1 MSLLTVRDL
10 RIGFGGKPL
19 VQGVSFQLKP
29 HEKVALVGESGSG
42 KSITAMS
49 LLHLLPGAQISGEAI
64 FEDQNLLTL
73 SQARIREISGRD
85 IAMIFQEP
93 MTALNPLKTVGEQVA
108 EIYRI
113 HRNYSHREA
122 WQHAIDRLHETG
134 IPEVEQRAHAYPHQ
148 LSGGQR
154 QRVMIAMALAGEPKL
169 LLADEPT
176 TALDVTLRLQILDL
190 LSQLQ
195 QRNGMSVLLITHDLH
210 LVRRFADRVL
220 VMEKGVLVEDAPT
233 ERLFNAPAHPYTRKL
248 LSSRPERRV
257 EAVPADEN
265 ETPRLRAEQVQ
276 IRYPR
281 ISRGLRQWFRP
292 GWHQAVNNASLEL
305 KRGQTVGIIGESGS
319 GKTSLANAVLGLVKH
334 LGVLEVDGVSW
345 QQALNTSRH
354 ERKSQRRKIQAVFQD
369 PYSSLSPRLTIEQII
384 GEGLQFHQP
393 HLSAAERR
401 QRISSLLAEVG
412 LHSQQFPDLL
422 QRHPHEFSGGQRQRI
437 AIARAL
443 IVEPDILVLDEP
455 TSALD
460 VTVQKQVVELLQQIQ
475 RERGLSYLII
485 THDVA
490 VVAAM
495 AHHVLVMKEGEV
507 VEAGEAVTLLSTPQ
521 HPYTQ
526 ALIEAAQDAPLQ
538 ALPAA

>member
-1 MSLLTVRDL
+1 MSLLAIQHL
-10 RIGFGGKPL
+10 SIGFAGKTL
-19 VQGVSFQLKP
+19 VKDISFKLNA

-49 LLHLLPGAQISGEAI
+49 LLHLLPGAQVSGEVL
-64 FEDQNLLTL
+64 FEGQNLLTRN
-73 SQARIREISGRD
+73 QAQIREISGRD

-108 EIYRI
+108 EVYRI
-113 HRNYSHREA
+113 HHHCRQREA
-122 WQHAIDRLHETG
+122 WQQAIARLGETG
-134 IPEVEQRAHAYPHQ
+134 IPEPEQRAHAYPHQ

-176 TALDVTLRLQILDL
+176 TALDVTLRLQILEL

-233 ERLFNAPAHPYTRKL
+233 EQLFNAPSHPYTRKL
-248 LSSRPERRV
+248 LSSRPERRL
-257 EAVPADEN
+257 ESLRSESH
-265 ETPRLRAEQVQ
+265 ETPRLLADRVQ

-281 ISRGLRQWFRP
+281 ISRGFRQWFRP

-334 LGVLEVDGVSW
+334 QGVLEVDGISW
-345 QQALNTSRH
+345 HQAYSGGSRK
-354 ERKSQRRKIQAVFQD
+354 EQRRKVQAVFQD

-393 HLSAAERR
+393 HLSAADRR
-401 QRISSLLAEVG
+401 QRILSLLGEVG
-412 LHSQQFPDLL
+412 LPHHQFPDLL
-422 QRHPHEFSGGQRQRI
+422 DRYPHEFSGGQRQRI

-443 IVEPDILVLDEP
+443 IIEPDILVLDEP

-485 THDVA
+485 THDVS

-495 AHHVLVMKEGEV
+495 AHHVLVMKEGTV
-507 VEAGEAVTLLSTPQ
+507 VEAGEAVSLLSHPQ
-521 HPYTQ
+521 HVYTQ
-526 ALIEAAQDAPLQ
+526 ALIEAAQEVPLQ
-538 ALPAA
+538 TLPAA

>member
-1 MSLLTVRDL
+1 MSLLAVQNL
-10 RIGFGGKPL
+10 SIGFAGKAL
-19 VQGVSFQLKP
+19 VKDISFKLNA

-49 LLHLLPGAQISGEAI
+49 LLHLLPGAQVSGEVL
-64 FEDQNLLTL
+64 FEGQNLLTRN
-73 SQARIREISGRD
+73 SAQIREISGRD

-108 EIYRI
+108 EVYRI
-113 HRNYSHREA
+113 HHHCRQREA
-122 WQHAIDRLHETG
+122 WQQAIARLDETG
-134 IPEVEQRAHAYPHQ
+134 IPEPEQRAHAYPHQ

-176 TALDVTLRLQILDL
+176 TALDVTLRLQILEL

-233 ERLFNAPAHPYTRKL
+233 EQLFNAPSHPYTRKL
-248 LSSRPERRV
+248 LSSRPERRL
-257 EAVPADEN
+257 ESIRSESH
-265 ETPRLRAEQVQ
+265 EMPRLLADQVQ

-281 ISRGLRQWFRP
+281 ISRGFRQWFRP

-334 LGVLEVDGVSW
+334 QGVLEVDGISW
-345 QQALNTSRH
+345 HQAYSTGSRK
-354 ERKSQRRKIQAVFQD
+354 EQRRKVQAVFQD

-384 GEGLQFHQP
+384 GEGLQFHQA
-393 HLSAAERR
+393 HLSAIDRR
-401 QRISSLLAEVG
+401 QRILSLLAEVG
-412 LHSQQFPDLL
+412 LHHHQFPDLL
-422 QRHPHEFSGGQRQRI
+422 DRYPHEFSGGQRQRI

-443 IVEPDILVLDEP
+443 IIEPDILVLDEP

-485 THDVA
+485 THDVS

-495 AHHVLVMKEGEV
+495 AHHVLVMKEGTVIES
-507 VEAGEAVTLLSTPQ
+507 GEAVSLLSHPQ
-521 HPYTQ
+521 HVYTQ
-526 ALIEAAQDAPLQ
+526 ALIEAAREVPLQ

>member
-1 MSLLTVRDL
+1 MSLLAVQHL
-10 RIGFGGKPL
+10 SIGFAGKAL
-19 VQGVSFQLKP
+19 VKDISFTLNA

-49 LLHLLPGAQISGEAI
+49 LLHLLPGAQVSGEVL
-64 FEDQNLLTL
+64 FEGQNLLTQN
-73 SQARIREISGRD
+73 SAQIRAISGRE

-113 HRNYSHREA
+113 HHHCRQREA
-122 WQHAIDRLHETG
+122 WQHAIDRLAETG
-134 IPEVEQRAHAYPHQ
+134 IPEPEQRAHAYPHQ

-220 VMEKGVLVEDAPT
+220 VMEKGVVVEDATT
-233 ERLFNAPAHPYTRKL
+233 EQLFNTPSHPYTRKL
-248 LSSRPERRV
+248 LSSRPERRL
-257 EAVPADEN
+257 ETIHSESDEK
-265 ETPRLRAEQVQ
+265 PRLLAERVQ

-281 ISRGLRQWFRP
+281 ISRGFRQWFSP

-319 GKTSLANAVLGLVKH
+319 GKTSLANAVLGLIKH
-334 LGVLEVDGVSW
+334 QGVLEIDGISW
-345 QQALNTSRH
+345 HQAQAIGQQSR
-354 ERKSQRRKIQAVFQD
+354 KAQRRKVQAVFQD
-369 PYSSLSPRLTIEQII
+369 PYSSLSPRMTIEQVI
-384 GEGLQFHQP
+384 GEGLQFHYP
-393 HLSAAERR
+393 HLSLSERR
-401 QRISSLLAEVG
+401 QRILALLAEVG
-412 LHSQQFPDLL
+412 LSHQQFPDLL
-422 QRHPHEFSGGQRQRI
+422 NRYPHEFSGGQRQRI

-443 IVEPDILVLDEP
+443 IIEPDILVLDEP

-475 RERGLSYLII
+475 HERGLSYLII
-485 THDVA
+485 THDVS

-495 AHHVLVMKEGEV
+495 AHHILVMKDGTI
-507 VEAGEAVTLLSTPQ
+507 VEAGEAVSLLSHPQ
-521 HPYTQ
+521 HAYTQ
-526 ALIEAAQDAPLQ
+526 ALIEAAQNVPLQ

>member
-19 VQGVSFQLKP
+19 VQGVSFQLEP

-64 FEDQNLLTL
+64 FEEQNLLTL
-73 SQARIREISGRD
+73 NQARIREISGRD

-113 HRNYSHREA
+113 HCNYSHREA

-334 LGVLEVDGVSW
+334 LGVLEVEGVSW
-345 QQALNTSRH
+345 QQALNTSRRD
-354 ERKSQRRKIQAVFQD
+354 RKSQRRKIQAVFQD

-412 LHSQQFPDLL
+412 LHPQQFPDLL

-495 AHHVLVMKEGEV
+495 AHHVLVMKEGGV

-526 ALIEAAQDAPLQ
+526 ALIEAAQGAPLQ